1 VAAAAAGAGRPPPV
15 NDGKVAGERRR
26 MTTGRSLRLGEAVL
40 GGVVLALGLF
50 VAVET
55 TGLSAGTG
63 AVGPRLF
70 PYLIAAGLI
79 VVGVLVLYEAFRGHI
94 AHEGGLDLDWWGVAL
109 VSAGLIAQLLLLERA
124 GWVLATALPVRGR
137 RARLRQS
144 AARRGRGGG
153 SGARRPVVRGLH
165 LRARPQPA
173 RRRPRRAAGARGGR
187 E

>member
-1 VAAAAAGAGRPPPV
+1 
-15 NDGKVAGERRR
+15 
-26 MTTGRSLRLGEAVL
+26 MTTTSGRSLRLGEAVL

-50 VAVET
+50 VAAET

-70 PYLIAAGLI
+70 PYMIAAGLI
-79 VVGVLVLYEAFRGHI
+79 VVGGLLLYEAFRGRI

-124 GWVLATALPVRGR
+124 GWVLATALLFV
-137 RARLRQS
+137 A
-144 AARRGRGGG
+144 AARAFGSRRLVADAALGLALAGLSFVVFTYGLDLSLPGGDL
-153 SGARRPVVRGLH
+153 GALLAPDE
-165 LRARPQPA
+165 
-173 RRRPRRAAGARGGR
+173 AA